1 MDFNS
6 SVLEEMSCLEY
17 GDINKSSLTDIN
29 QVKIDTELPPAERFM
44 NYLQQIKNPY
54 CFRCGTTTIRVS
66 FAENGSDLGTLLKNH
81 FISLK
86 RG

>member
-1 MDFNS
+1 MNYSS

-17 GDINKSSLTDIN
+17 GNINKATLTDIN
-29 QVKIDTELPPAERFM
+29 QVKIDTELPPAERFL

-54 CFRCGTTTIRVS
+54 CFRCGSTTVRVS
-66 FAENGSDLGTLLKNH
+66 FAADGSDLGTLLKNH